1 MPLDDDA
8 SPAPV
13 ESVDRLLAI
22 GLAAGRIAIG
32 VGLWVTPE
40 RSAKALGFASL
51 DQPGLALARIAASRD
66 LVLGVAQLGSLAER
80 DPLRRATLCA
90 AAADAGDVAT
100 FALALGAPETRKAG
114 LRGLPVAAVAVL
126 AGAWLASR
134 LR

>member
-1 MPLDDDA
+1 MTFEDDG

-13 ESVDRLLAI
+13 ESIDRMLAI

-32 VGLWVTPE
+32 AGLWVAPQ

-51 DQPGLALARIAASRD
+51 DQPGLALARIAGSRD
-66 LVLGVAQLGSLAER
+66 LVLGVAQLGSLADR
-80 DPLRRATLCA
+80 APLRRATVCA
-90 AAADAGDVAT
+90 AAADAADVAT
-100 FALALGAPETRKAG
+100 FALALGAPETRTAG
-114 LRGLPVAAVAVL
+114 LRGLPVAALAVV